1 MSFTKNIGKNISK
14 NLSRKYS
21 HKLLDHTKQSA
32 TDAFKTSSKRA
43 IQKTAEAIGNLI
55 HNKIADKITKVSKKS
70 LRNNLE
76 TVTNENDKE
85 ISYFKKAKSTVSWTY
100 VISDLNGEEIVR
112 TFYAK
117 EFQKANQKEFRI
129 EKTIKKKS
137 DKLYVTWK
145 GYDNSFNSWIVKKT

>member
-14 NLSRKYS
+14 NLSRKHS

-55 HNKIADKITKVSKKS
+55 DNKIADKITEVSKKS

-117 EFQKANQKEFRI
+117 EFQKANQKELRI

-137 DKLYVTWK
+137 DKVYVAWK